1 LAVLALRLAVG
12 WHFFREGAD
21 KLVAGDFRSA
31 GFMEAAN
38 GPFAPLF
45 RSFIWDADGRARL
58 DKDRTLRDW
67 NQYREQVVQH
77 YGFDEKQ
84 AKVAAQEIYD
94 SRSGQLEEFFKEN
107 SEDIDTYLK
116 GLDRRHRN
124 REDPAYTRVTSLR
137 GQASQIERELSGQV
151 GPWLATIEAIRRG
164 YERDL
169 NALATEEQ
177 AKRGTL
183 AMKKPGRKLLDTVFI
198 DKVIPIFDLAV
209 GVLLIFGLFTRLA
222 SLAGAGF
229 LASII
234 ATQWPCT
241 PGSIPA
247 HYQIIEMFA
256 LLVLAAVGAGRF
268 FGLDFFVGLLYT
280 RCCRKKTES
289 DS

>member
-31 GFMEAAN
+31 GFMKAAK

-45 RSFIWDADGRARL
+45 RSFMWDADGRARL
-58 DKDRTLRDW
+58 DKEGTLQGW
-67 NQYREQVVQH
+67 KQYREQIARH
-77 YGFDEKQ
+77 YGFDDKQ
-84 AKVAAQEIYD
+84 AKAAQQRYEH
-94 SRSGQLEEFFKEN
+94 RSKQLKRVFEEN
-107 SEDIDTYLK
+107 AEDIDNYLK
-116 GLDRRHRN
+116 GLERRDRN
-124 REDPAYTRVTSLR
+124 RRDPAYREVVSLE
-137 GQASQIERELSGQV
+137 GQASRVEGELRGQV
-151 GPWLATIEAIRRG
+151 GPWLQAIETIRRG
-164 YERDL
+164 YEQDL

-177 AKRGTL
+177 VNRGPL
-183 AMKKPGRKLLDTVFI
+183 AVTKPGRKLLDTVFI
-198 DKVIPIFDLAV
+198 DKVIPVFDLIV
-209 GVLLIFGLFTRLA
+209 GVLLIIGLFTRLT

-234 ATQWPCT
+234 ATQWPGA
-241 PGSIPA
+241 PGAIPA

-268 FGLDFFVGLLYT
+268 FGLDFFVGLLWK